1 MATLDFRNHQ
11 KTYLNLT
18 LPDEK
23 ETSLKVMQ
31 PTKELF
37 TKMTEMSTR
46 VGSMAGSDLDALN
59 EVYEVCAELI
69 SRNKEGITF
78 TKEELEG
85 VLDFEDIVV
94 FLRAYSTFVSEI
106 VFGKN

>member
-1 MATLDFRNHQ
+1 MAMLDLTNHK
-11 KTYLNLT
+11 KTYLQLT
-18 LPDEK
+18 LPDKK
-23 ETSLKVMQ
+23 ETVLNIMQ

-46 VGSMAGSDLDALN
+46 IGGMVGNELDALN

-69 SRNKEGITF
+69 SRNKENVSF
-78 TKEELEG
+78 TREELESI
-85 VLDFEDIVV
+85 LDFEDIVV
-94 FLRAYSTFVSEI
+94 FLRTYSAFVSEI